1 MKKNLAIFDLDNT
14 ILNGDSDYSWINFL
28 IDIDYVDKDE
38 YEKKNQ
44 YFYDKYYEGKL
55 DYDEWAEF
63 ALSTIK
69 GKRPEEIENLLNKFL
84 SSVIEPMINIY
95 ALRLLHNHYHNND
108 VMLLASATNSVIVN
122 PIAKRLGFENIVATE
137 VEIVNGVYSGK
148 FQNTPALGE
157 GKLQKVREWMRRNDF
172 SDFKNTTFYSD
183 SINDLPL
190 LLAVNKAVAVNPDN
204 KLREECEKRSWEIV
218 DLP

>member
-28 IDIDYVDKDE
+28 IDIGYVDKDE

-108 VMLLASATNSVIVN
+108 VMLLASATNSVIVT
-122 PIAKRLGFENIVATE
+122 PIAKRLGFKNIVATE

-157 GKLQKVREWMRRNDF
+157 GKLQKVREWMRKNDF
-172 SDFKNTTFYSD
+172 NDFKNTTFYSD
-183 SINDLPL
+183 SINDFPL
-190 LLAVNKAVAVNPDN
+190 LAAVNKAVAVNPDN
-204 KLREECEKRSWEIV
+204 KLREECEKRSWEIM

>member
-38 YEKKNQ
+38 YKKKNQ

-108 VMLLASATNSVIVN
+108 VMLLASATNSVIVT
-122 PIAKRLGFENIVATE
+122 PIAKRLGFKNIVATE

-172 SDFKNTTFYSD
+172 SDFKNTIFYSD
-183 SINDLPL
+183 SINDFPL

>member
-1 MKKNLAIFDLDNT
+1 MKRNLAIFDLDNT

-28 IDIDYVDKDE
+28 IDIGYVDKDE

-84 SSVIEPMINIY
+84 SIVIEPMINIY

-157 GKLQKVREWMRRNDF
+157 GKLQKVREWMHKNDF
-172 SDFKNTTFYSD
+172 NDFKNTTFYSD
-183 SINDLPL
+183 SINDFPL
-190 LLAVNKAVAVNPDN
+190 LAAVNKAVAVNPDN
-204 KLREECEKRSWEIV
+204 KLREECDKRSWEIV